1 MNLDNE
7 AALVE
12 AILFLESEP
21 QAEKTIA
28 LVAGLSEDVVKKAL
42 EAEGMRVEVDGR
54 SEKIGYKIREAQL
67 EKVPYMIIV
76 GDKDIEASTVSL
88 QEGICNGFMVVP
100 AIICAIAAILIFV
113 GFRLTPAKIAQYQRE
128 IDEREKLAH

>member
-42 EAEGMRVEVDGR
+42 EVLKEKYGAENSG
-54 SEKIGYKIREAQL
+54 L
-67 EKVPYMIIV
+67 ELQMIT
-76 GDKDIEASTVSL
+76 GGWA
-88 QEGICNGFMVVP
+88 
-100 AIICAIAAILIFV
+100 
-113 GFRLTPAKIAQYQRE
+113 LTPKKKIWD
-128 IDEREKLAH
+128 IVKERYGSKNEGRLSRSAMETLSIIA